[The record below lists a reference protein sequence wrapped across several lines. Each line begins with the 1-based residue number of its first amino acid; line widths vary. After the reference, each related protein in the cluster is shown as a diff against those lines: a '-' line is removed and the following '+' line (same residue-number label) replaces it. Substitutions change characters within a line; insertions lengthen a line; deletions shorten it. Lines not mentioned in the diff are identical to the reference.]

1 MRITIFGAGGFVGSH
16 LVEHLAA
23 RGDHDVVAVDVADDK
38 LSGIDPSRYR
48 FHRADIRTDRELVD
62 ELVAGAD
69 LVVDLVAYA
78 NPSIYVES
86 PLEVVD
92 LNFVANLDIVE
103 RCVRHG
109 RRLVQYSSSE
119 VYGKFSG
126 REDGFVDEDAEL
138 VYGPVSKHRWI
149 YASAKQLLERIIHA
163 HGLAGHLEYTI
174 FRPFNFIG
182 PRLDYLVAP
191 GTRGG
196 PRVFAHFMSALL
208 SGGPLQLVD
217 GGDTYRT
224 FLHIDDAT
232 AAFQAVLDDPAGSR
246 NTIYNVGNPENNTTI
261 RGLAE
266 LMLETYRELTGQ
278 DAESEVVTV
287 TAEDFYGPGYDDD
300 DRLPPDVSR
309 LRTLGWSPRRDLRAA
324 VRDAMAYYVG
334 EHAAGRL
341 YLPAVGALR

>member
-1 MRITIFGAGGFVGSH
+1 MKIVLFGAGGFIGSH

-23 RGDHDVVAVDVADDK
+23 RAEHDIVAVDVSDDK
-38 LSGIDPSRYR
+38 LAGIPPTAYR
-48 FHRADIRTDRELVD
+48 FHRADIRSDRDLVD
-62 ELVAGAD
+62 ELIAEAD

-78 NPSIYVES
+78 NPSIYVEA

-103 RCVRHG
+103 RCVRHR
-109 RRLVQYSSSE
+109 RRLIQYSSCE

-126 REDGFVDEDAEL
+126 REGDRVDEEADL

-163 HGLAGHLEYTI
+163 HGLAGQLEFTI
-174 FRPFNFIG
+174 LRPFNFIG
-182 PRLDYLVAP
+182 PRLDYLVPP

-208 SGGPLQLVD
+208 SGGPLQLVE
-217 GGDTYRT
+217 GGTARRS
-224 FLHIDDAT
+224 FLHIADAT
-232 AAFQAVLDDPAGSR
+232 AAFQAVLDDPDGSR
-246 NTIYNVGNPENNTTI
+246 NAIFNVGNPDNDTSI

-266 LMLETYRELTGQ
+266 VMLDVYWELTG
-278 DAESEVVTV
+278 EEPTSELVTV
-287 TAEDFYGPGYDDD
+287 AAEDFYGAGYDDD
-300 DRLPPDVSR
+300 GRLPPDITR
-309 LRTLGWSPRRDLRAA
+309 LSALGWKPQRDLRTT
-324 VRDAMAYYVG
+324 VRETMAYYLG

-341 YLPAVGALR
+341 SVPALPVR